1 MKILHLISGG
11 DNGGA
16 KTHVITL
23 LRKLIEQN
31 IDVELLCIMEG
42 SFTREAI
49 AENIPTTIIAQRKRY
64 SVKPIM
70 EIKKYIKNGN
80 YDIVHCH
87 GARANYIAYF
97 LKNSFRIPFI
107 TTLHSDYKLDFKDS
121 FYKQAIFMPINAV
134 ALRKFDYILAV
145 TNGFLELLL
154 ERGFP
159 KESIKIIYNGIRMDQ
174 QLDCLPKEEFLS
186 QYGLAYEESKTYIGL
201 VARLQMVKG
210 IWEFVKS
217 AEILLKTHQ
226 DLVFLIA
233 GNGDMEKEVRAY
245 LEKNDLTDNILLL
258 GFVSDMNSFYNV
270 IDLNALTSYSES
282 FPYALLEG
290 ARVKKATVSTAVG
303 GIPEMIQDGVTGYLA
318 KSGDPND
325 IAEKMEMCIT
335 NPEAMQAIGN
345 AFYEDVDERFSD
357 VAMANRHIEIYNE
370 LIKEKTKHAK

>member
-23 LRKLIEQN
+23 LRKLVEQN

-64 SVKPIM
+64 SIKPIL
-70 EIKKYIKNGN
+70 EIKKYIENGGF
-80 YDIVHCH
+80 DVVHCH
-87 GARANYIAYF
+87 GARANYIAFF
-97 LKNSFRIPFI
+97 LKNSFQIPFI

-121 FYKQAIFMPINAV
+121 AYKQAIFMPINSI

-154 ERGFP
+154 ERGFQ
-159 KESIKIIYNGIRMDQ
+159 KESIKVIYNGIRMDQ
-174 QLDCLPKEEFLS
+174 ELDALPKEEFLS
-186 QYGLAYEESKTYIGL
+186 QFGIAYEESKTYIGL
-201 VARLQMVKG
+201 AARLQMVKG
-210 IWEFVKS
+210 IWEFIKS
-217 AEILLKTHQ
+217 AEILLKTHS

-245 LEKNDLTDNILLL
+245 LEKKGLTEHIHLL
-258 GFVSDMNSFYNV
+258 GFVSDMNSFYHVVDINS
-270 IDLNALTSYSES
+270 LTSYSES

-303 GIPEMIQDGVTGYLA
+303 GIPEMIIDGKTGYLA
-318 KSGDPND
+318 QSG
-325 IAEKMEMCIT
+325 
-335 NPEAMQAIGN
+335 NPESIAQKMLGFIENPDGMKELGT
-345 AFYEDVDERFSD
+345 AFYEDVSQRFSD
-357 VAMANRHIEIYNE
+357 VAMAKRHIEIYTE
-370 LIKEKTKHAK
+370 LIEEWKKTKK